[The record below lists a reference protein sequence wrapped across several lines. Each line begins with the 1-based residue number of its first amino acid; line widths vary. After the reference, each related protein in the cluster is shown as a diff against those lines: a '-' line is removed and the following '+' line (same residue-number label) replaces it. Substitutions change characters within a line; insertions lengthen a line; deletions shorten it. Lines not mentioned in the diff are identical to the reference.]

1 MHACGLHSSIRLIVF
16 LLCGLLA
23 VLHASLSL
31 AAPSASPLGADT
43 SVVRQDILDLFP
55 KATVI
60 GDFQQDPPLWPVYQ
74 LHELLGYAFESRHLV
89 DYSGFSGDPINLL
102 IGIDSGGRFTG
113 VKVLQHHEPI
123 FLHGLGP
130 QALQDY
136 VAQYA
141 GIRLSDRVV
150 LKKPEG
156 GVPADIE
163 GTAYFDAVTKAT
175 VSIIVVND
183 TVLSSA
189 LKVARKTLEEFAQRS
204 PSIVKD
210 DMFEPLSWRQ
220 MLERGLVKHWR
231 IARTEVETAL
241 DAKLSD
247 YPETLW
253 SDEPDSDAIDLYFAY
268 LNAPSVGRNLL
279 GEASF
284 EHLKY
289 GLRDKES
296 AVLLMSGG
304 FYNAVAPDFKPGTIP
319 ERFNLLQNGL
329 PIPLRDLNFFSSVGP
344 RLIDGAP
351 PYADV
356 RVFRIRPSSGFDPG
370 AAMQLQLRFD
380 LKKNHLIS
388 DQLSMTSSYQL
399 PATFFTRQAIIED
412 AAPAPAWVRIWQ
424 SRQLE
429 IIVLGISLILLSGLF
444 VYQHTLMRT
453 MRHFT
458 VLRWS
463 FLFFTLFFIGF
474 YSQGQLS
481 VVNIFTL
488 LVEILKGFDIRVF
501 LLDPVIFILWSFT
514 ALSLFIWG
522 RGVFCGWLCPFGV
535 LQEMAAWIA
544 ARLRIRQWCLSDSIH
559 RTLLKFKY
567 LLLIGLTLVSLIS
580 LDAAMRLSEVEPFK
594 TAITLVFVRSW
605 PFVLYAIVLLA
616 LGLFINKFYCRYIC
630 PLGAGL
636 ALLGKLHWLEKI
648 RRRPECGSRCQ
659 MCRKRCQVNA
669 IHANGAIDYDE
680 CVQCLECLAIIN
692 DRNEC
697 AIDLLQLK
705 QSLRQPARFK
715 PQPI

>member
-1 MHACGLHSSIRLIVF
+1 MHACGLHSSTRLI
-16 LLCGLLA
+16 LLLIGLLSM
-23 VLHASLSL
+23 LHTPTARP
-31 AAPSASPLGADT
+31 ATSATPFGADT
-43 SVVRQDILDLFP
+43 SVEPQDILDLFP
-55 KATVI
+55 KATRI
-60 GDFQQDPPLWPVYQ
+60 GDFQHDPPVWPVYQ

-89 DYSGFSGDPINLL
+89 DYSGFSGDPVNLL
-102 IGIDSGGRFTG
+102 IGIDSGGYFTG

-141 GIRLSDRVV
+141 GIRLSDRVI

-156 GVPADIE
+156 GVPVDIK
-163 GTAYFDAVTKAT
+163 GTAYVDAVTKAT

-189 LKVARKTLEEFAQRS
+189 LKVARRTLEEFAQRS
-204 PSIVKD
+204 PSLVKD

-220 MLERGLVKHWR
+220 LLERGLVKHWH
-231 IARTEVETAL
+231 IARAELETAL
-241 DAKLSD
+241 DADLSD

-253 SDEPDSDAIDLYFAY
+253 SDAPESDAIDLYFAY

-284 EHLKY
+284 EHLNNS
-289 GLRDKES
+289 LRDKEA
-296 AVLLMSGG
+296 AVFLMSGG
-304 FYNAVAPDFKPGTIP
+304 FYDAVAPDFKPGTIP

-329 PIPLRDLNFFSSVGP
+329 PIPLRDLNFFSIVAP
-344 RLIDGAP
+344 QLIDGAP
-351 PYADV
+351 PYTNV
-356 RVFRIRPSSGFDPG
+356 RVFRIRPSSGFDPA
-370 AAMQLQLRFD
+370 AAMHLQLRFD
-380 LKKNHLIS
+380 LKKNHLVS
-388 DQLSMTSSYQL
+388 DELTMNSSYQL
-399 PATFFTRQAIIED
+399 PATFFTRQAIAED
-412 AAPAPAWVRIWQ
+412 VAPTPAWVRIWQ

-429 IIVLGISLILLSGLF
+429 IIVLGISLLLLSGLF

-458 VLRWS
+458 ALCWS

-514 ALSLFIWG
+514 ALTLFIWG

-544 ARLRIRQWCLSDSIH
+544 ARLRIRQWRLTDPTH
-559 RTLLKFKY
+559 RMLIKVKY
-567 LLLIGLTLVSLIS
+567 LLLIGLTLLSLVS

-605 PFVLYAIVLLA
+605 PFVLYAIALLA
-616 LGLFINKFYCRYIC
+616 LGLVINKFYCRYIC

-636 ALLGKLHWLEKI
+636 ALIGKLHWLEKL

-659 MCRKRCQVNA
+659 MCRNRCQVNA
-669 IHANGAIDYDE
+669 IHDNGAIDYTE

-692 DRNEC
+692 DRQEC

-705 QSLRQPARFK
+705 QSLRSPARFT
-715 PQPI
+715 PQPT